1 MSSEFESGYSVLPP
15 IGEGVMVKGN
25 LTTDSHSG
33 DKTANDVKPNNIN
46 NNINGFI
53 MTESDLKSDL
63 KKQERNDRIRD
74 HHKRNRVKE
83 EQIKEIYKTRDNLP
97 ASPFHSILEQRPASR
112 RTKLPDDRYD
122 MSLVARKP
130 VFRVSDQARFKP
142 VSSATESS

>member
-15 IGEGVMVKGN
+15 IGEGAMVKGN
-25 LTTDSHSG
+25 LTTDSHSV
-33 DKTANDVKPNNIN
+33 DKTANDVKLNNIN
-46 NNINGFI
+46 NNINGLI

-63 KKQERNDRIRD
+63 KKQERNDRIKD

-112 RTKLPDDRYD
+112 RTKLPDDRYN
-122 MSLVARKP
+122 MGIVAGKTCLRGFRPSKFQTSLLSYR
-130 VFRVSDQARFKP
+130 D
-142 VSSATESS
+142 

>member
-15 IGEGVMVKGN
+15 IGEGAMVKDN

-33 DKTANDVKPNNIN
+33 DKTANDVKLNHIN

-53 MTESDLKSDL
+53 MTESDLNKSDL
-63 KKQERNDRIRD
+63 RKQERNDRIRD

-83 EQIKEIYKTRDNLP
+83 EQMKETYKTRDTLP

-112 RTKLPDDRYD
+112 RTKLPDDRYN
-122 MSLVARKP
+122 MGLVATKP
-130 VFRVSDQARFKP
+130 VFGVSDK
-142 VSSATESS
+142 V